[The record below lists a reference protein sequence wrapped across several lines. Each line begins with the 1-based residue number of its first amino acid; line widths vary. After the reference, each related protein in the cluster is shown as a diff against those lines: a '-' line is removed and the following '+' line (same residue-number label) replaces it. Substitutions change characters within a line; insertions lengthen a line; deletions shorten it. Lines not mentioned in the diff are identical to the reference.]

1 MRLVRSFV
9 MVGAVVAVGLGML
22 GCGASYSGGSSGNP
36 NSPTP
41 PSAAGVV
48 TVNVVAI
55 NGAQSFSPNP
65 ATLPTG
71 QMIVWHNVD
80 NVTHHVVLN
89 DGSVDTGDLP
99 PGASSRPMPVEAGAG
114 PYHCSIH
121 PVMVGSINQA
131 AASQQPCT
139 GAYCP

>member
-1 MRLVRSFV
+1 MREFV
-9 MVGAVVAVGLGML
+9 MGGAVVAVGLCMG
-22 GCGASYSGGSSGNP
+22 GCGGGYSRGNSGNP

-41 PSAAGVV
+41 PGATGIV

-55 NGAQSFSPNP
+55 NGGQSFSPNP
-65 ATLPTG
+65 ATLPAG

-89 DGSVDTGDLP
+89 DGSVDTGDLL
-99 PGASSRPMPVEAGAG
+99 PGASSGPMPIEVAG

-131 AASQQPCT
+131 TASQPPCA
-139 GAYCP
+139 GANCQ